1 VVHEKKD
8 AELFAEFLKT
18 LTPEQVKESNEKQR
32 QNAENE
38 AAEFRDAFAAGKCS
52 VCGQALASY
61 EKDKPCLHWLLR
73 PEGFEKNDLPRI
85 AKIWGMGQM
94 QLFLR
99 RVANEEGFAKNIND
113 LAVEGHGKLVELT
126 IKAKDKEWSF
136 SCGQSDYAGHESNS
150 EDSRRPHYH
159 FQMRVNQRPFI
170 NYNDYHL
177 PLSTFDM
184 GVIEA
189 KRAGAATPRYAGG
202 EGLSEVFTEENME
215 RLATSGTPAQN
226 EGDGLAK
233 LDQIVFA
240 TNSAGMRGE
249 DIMAAIQKAKAAG
262 KPMTEF
268 LREIPEAKVTTIV
281 SPGSGTVEQA
291 LRNGGRNKRGR

>member
-1 VVHEKKD
+1 MIDYKKD
-8 AELFAEFLKT
+8 AERFAVFLKT
-18 LTPEQVKESNEKQR
+18 LTPEQVKERNNKQR
-32 QNAENE
+32 QHAEKE
-38 AAEFRDAFAAGKCS
+38 AVEFRTAFAAGKCS

-61 EKDKPCLHWLLR
+61 EKDKPCLHWLLG

-85 AKIWGMGQM
+85 AKIWGIGQI

-113 LAVEGHGKLVELT
+113 LVVEGSGKLVELT

-136 SCGQSDYAGHESNS
+136 SCGPGDYAGHESNS
-150 EDSRRPHYH
+150 DDTRRPHYH

-177 PLSTFDM
+177 PLSAFDM
-184 GVIEA
+184 AVIEA

-202 EGLSEVFTEENME
+202 EGLSEVFTEESME

-240 TNSAGMRGE
+240 ANPAGMRGE
-249 DIMAAIQKAKAAG
+249 DILAAIQKAKAAG

-268 LREIPEAKVTTIV
+268 LREIPETKVTTIV
-281 SPGSGTVEQA
+281 SPGPGTVEQA